1 MFHVPSSGTGA
12 EAASAAVV
20 ATRPGLKRVLL
31 LVDARHGLKVR
42 VLCMLPLTLP
52 RTTPFHQPLFDK
64 AGDVAFLED
73 LFGRKDHDSGGRTGQ
88 NESGSEAATTPLVR
102 VRWQLQ
108 VVLTKS
114 DLVERSDLARR
125 LALVDGH
132 LRVALA
138 ATRRPPGLGQVR
150 TCACLAM
157 YTSLLLPTTHGG
169 VVG

>member
-1 MFHVPSSGTGA
+1 M
-12 EAASAAVV
+12 V

-31 LVDARHGLKVR
+31 LVDARHGLKVC

-52 RTTPFHQPLFDK
+52 QINPLHQPLFGQ

-73 LFGRKDHDSGGRTGQ
+73 LFGRKDHDSGGRTGHGSI
-88 NESGSEAATTPLVR
+88 NDGGSEAATTPPVR

-125 LALVDGH
+125 LALVDDH
-132 LRVALA
+132 LRAVLA

-150 TCACLAM
+150 TRLF
-157 YTSLLLPTTHGG
+157 
-169 VVG
+169 